1 MESLNSSASY
11 KNLTQ
16 GPLTITLNRGSSSA
30 SYMAQPSYYLPIANP
45 VWVIGPQYC
54 LPYPVDLAIVRKVL
68 TITDSN
74 FTITDMNDNILF
86 KVKGRILA
94 LHDRCTLLDPAGN
107 PIVTLQQKIM
117 TMHNRW
123 QVFREES
130 KDPVDL
136 IFSVKRSS
144 VFQLKTKLNVYLANN
159 TAEEVCDFRVEG
171 SLFQRSCVIYAGES
185 STIVAQMHQKYT
197 AGSIL
202 FGKDRFMVTV
212 YPHIDYAFIAALIVI
227 VGDINKEGDD
237 AYWYA

>member
-1 MESLNSSASY
+1 
-11 KNLTQ
+11 
-16 GPLTITLNRGSSSA
+16 
-30 SYMAQPSYYLPIANP
+30 MAQPSYYLPIANP

-68 TITDSN
+68 TITDGN

-107 PIVTLQQKIM
+107 PIVTLQQKMM

-123 QVFREES
+123 QVFRGES
-130 KDPVDL
+130 KNPADL

-144 VFQLKTKLNVYLANN
+144 VFQLKPKLSVYLANN
-159 TAEEVCDFRVEG
+159 TAEEFCDFKVEG
-171 SLFQRSCVIYAGES
+171 SWFNRSCVIYAGES
-185 STIVAQMHQKYT
+185 STIVAQMHKKYT

-202 FGKDRFMVTV
+202 LGKDRFMVTV
-212 YPHIDYAFIAALIVI
+212 YPHVDYAFIAALIVI
-227 VGDINKEGDD
+227 LDDIDKQAND
-237 AYWYA
+237 A

>member
-107 PIVTLQQKIM
+107 PIVTLQQK
-117 TMHNRW
+117 
-123 QVFREES
+123 ES
-130 KDPVDL
+130 KDPADL

-159 TAEEVCDFRVEG
+159 TAEEVRDFRVEG

-202 FGKDRFMVTV
+202 FGKDRFTVTV

-227 VGDINKEGDD
+227 LGDINKEEDD

>member
-1 MESLNSSASY
+1 MKGIVGLESLNSSASY

-45 VWVIGPQYC
+45 VWVI
-54 LPYPVDLAIVRKVL
+54 
-68 TITDSN
+68 
-74 FTITDMNDNILF
+74 DMNDNILF
-86 KVKGRILA
+86 EVKGRILA

-130 KDPVDL
+130 KDPADL

-212 YPHIDYAFIAALIVI
+212 YPHIDYAFIAALIFI
-227 VGDINKEGDD
+227 VGDINKEEDD